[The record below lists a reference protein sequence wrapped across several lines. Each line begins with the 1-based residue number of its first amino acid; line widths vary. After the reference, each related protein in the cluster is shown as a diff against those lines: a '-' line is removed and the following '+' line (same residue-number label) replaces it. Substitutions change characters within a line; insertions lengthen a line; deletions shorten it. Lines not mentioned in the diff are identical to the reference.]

1 LRLRLADT
9 RSRLDSLAGAS
20 EIDQR
25 AIAERWREWWK
36 RAENFEDVV
45 EGEAPPAS
53 DAEAAAALELAVKRL
68 DVRRLAVERRVALAE
83 ELHAEIEEHAEML
96 GSTRDLEQLG
106 EEVKRTESQLV
117 RQREALI
124 GAEAQAAQ
132 ERQRQVERRERAQ
145 ELRSLAELAIRH
157 LEGPCPV
164 CGQEHDAEKTRAHLK
179 GLLAAG
185 EGAQGSQQIFGEA
198 SAVTALA
205 AEVEQ
210 SRLALS
216 QAKEA
221 LAEADAEARKRQ
233 LWEAERDR
241 RLAELGV
248 SVADTGAAMEQLSAL
263 ADSLRRRSEEADA
276 LQAEGERL
284 ALEVAGLG
292 QRARR
297 TEYEDLARE
306 TAVASSTGRR
316 RSQRDAAVAIERP
329 RSLTLY
335 GKHPLR

>member
-1 LRLRLADT
+1 LTRSVYLQQDVVGQFIDGDTPRERFEAVSELVGAGRVTELTASLESAKRAWSTQTNRQDDELEDLRLRLADT

-117 RQREALI
+117 RQREALV

-132 ERQRQVERRERAQ
+132 ERQRQVERREREQ

-164 CGQEHDAEKTRAHLK
+164 CGQEHDAEKTRAHLE

-185 EGAQGSQQIFGEA
+185 EGAQGSQQTFGEA

-221 LAEADAEARKRQ
+221 LAEADAER
-233 LWEAERDR
+233 
-241 RLAELGV
+241 V
-248 SVADTGAAMEQLSAL
+248 SVSFGTQSATGVW
-263 ADSLRRRSEEADA
+263 RSSEY
-276 LQAEGERL
+276 RPPTP
-284 ALEVAGLG
+284 GL
-292 QRARR
+292 
-297 TEYEDLARE
+297 
-306 TAVASSTGRR
+306 
-316 RSQRDAAVAIERP
+316 
-329 RSLTLY
+329 
-335 GKHPLR
+335 